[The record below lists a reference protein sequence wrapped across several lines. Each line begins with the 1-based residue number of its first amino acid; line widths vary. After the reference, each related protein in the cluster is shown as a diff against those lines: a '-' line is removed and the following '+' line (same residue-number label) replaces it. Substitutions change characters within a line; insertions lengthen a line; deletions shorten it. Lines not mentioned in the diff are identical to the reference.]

1 MDTDILQYNENSA
14 SINSDLLLDFLSLHI
29 MPWRAALFSRGW
41 GLFCKYVSLL
51 TNLNSDSTL
60 NFLSFQGAQLAAF
73 HRTGKPGEVQSM
85 GLQRVGHGW
94 LTEQQRPQ
102 FRCSRGIALAKS
114 LQSCLNLCDP
124 LASLFMGFSR
134 QGYWSGLSFLPP
146 GILPKPGIEPTSL
159 TPPSWQVD
167 SLPLVPP
174 GKSLRGS
181 LITLMVWVFKEVLC
195 PQGSSDNPPSVVLP
209 KLVRAW
215 S

>member
-1 MDTDILQYNENSA
+1 MDMDILQYNENSA

-73 HRTGKPGEVQSM
+73 HRTGKPGELQSM
-85 GLQRVGHGW
+85 GCKELDTADW
-94 LTEQQRPQ
+94 LSNSDHSR
-102 FRCSRGIALAKS
+102 FSRGIVRVKS
-114 LQSCLNLCDP
+114 LQSCLNLCDA

-146 GILPKPGIEPTSL
+146 GILPTPGIEPTSL
-159 TPPSWQVD
+159 TSPSWQVD

-195 PQGSSDNPPSVVLP
+195 PQGSSDNPSSIVLP